1 MLVHDMIE
9 ATRGLRKHLGGDRRT
24 QTLNGSLDYAL
35 RRELKL
41 DGARSRRRI
50 RQFLQAFHHASP
62 LAPQYVNYQIVC
74 ITAAYICR
82 LILVNALTHFLS
94 IAMSSLSHGKS
105 RSRLCHLSVAIAT
118 HNLAGRID
126 GAPSE

>member
-1 MLVHDMIE
+1 MIE
-9 ATRGLRKHLGGDRRT
+9 ATRGIRKHLGGDRRT

-62 LAPQYVNYQIVC
+62 LAPTTLTIKSFVLQQLIV
-74 ITAAYICR
+74 
-82 LILVNALTHFLS
+82 
-94 IAMSSLSHGKS
+94 
-105 RSRLCHLSVAIAT
+105 
-118 HNLAGRID
+118 AG
-126 GAPSE
+126 